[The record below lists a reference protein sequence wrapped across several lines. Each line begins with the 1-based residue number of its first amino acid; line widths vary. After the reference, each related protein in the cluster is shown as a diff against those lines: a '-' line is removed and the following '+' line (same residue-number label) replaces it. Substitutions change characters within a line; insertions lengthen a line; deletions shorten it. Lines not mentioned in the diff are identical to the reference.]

1 MRLAHR
7 TSPPPHGFA
16 TRPCPAGCDEAS
28 VPPPIIAHVPIPDP
42 CASNQTGPPPPY
54 SSQGSRAPRSA
65 ARGSSPA
72 TPAGPRPRDP
82 PRPIPLPSS
91 TRVGHLPT
99 DGASAVPLLVRPRSR
114 SALGPKPHGMA
125 HLGRVRTVGGA
136 RCLLRGCRRLETPR
150 NEKETLRKGGTRFPS
165 PWLRLPA
172 GVNGIARVAS
182 THDGG
187 GPGRVF
193 GPAQAGYTKPVGHRR
208 AARYVRHAASVA
220 NRCSSSWSDLG

>member
-42 CASNQTGPPPPY
+42 CASNQTCPPPPY

-99 DGASAVPLLVRPRSR
+99 DGASAVPPLVRPRSR
-114 SALGPKPHGMA
+114 YALAPKPHGMA
-125 HLGRVRTVGGA
+125 HLGRVRTAYGA
-136 RCLLRGCRRLETPR
+136 RCLLRGRRRPETLR
-150 NEKETLRKGGTRFPS
+150 NEKETLRKETLRKGGTRFPS
-165 PWLRLPA
+165 LWLRLPA
-172 GVNGIARVAS
+172 GVKSI
-182 THDGG
+182 
-187 GPGRVF
+187 
-193 GPAQAGYTKPVGHRR
+193 
-208 AARYVRHAASVA
+208 AASPA
-220 NRCSSSWSDLG
+220 GTARAMGAAPDGYSGRRLNRSWRLRRIP